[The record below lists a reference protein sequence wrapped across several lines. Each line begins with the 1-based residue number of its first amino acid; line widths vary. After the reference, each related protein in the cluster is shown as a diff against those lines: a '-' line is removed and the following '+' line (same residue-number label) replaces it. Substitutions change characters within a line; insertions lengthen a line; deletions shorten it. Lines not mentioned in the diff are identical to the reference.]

1 MQKGPGVNLG
11 PGPQGPWPWGSAQ
24 SAQRELQCIII
35 NSNVLQ
41 CIAMSQAC
49 FNPDLTRF
57 DPSLLF
63 LLPLLD
69 SMDPSTTEL
78 LVYIGL
84 HDWAMIKIQTKMQT
98 THALAVTIQYN
109 DKAHPV
115 QYQCQ

>member
-1 MQKGPGVNLG
+1 MQKGPGANLG

-41 CIAMSQAC
+41 YIAMSQAC

-57 DPSLLF
+57 DPPLLF